1 MTFVS
6 RYATWLPSLLLF
18 SFCFHFRKR
27 KKREYVEGKGT
38 AFYFGRLSEE
48 EEAELFIQ
56 ERKKGKRDDG
66 CWFLDWCSC
75 SGKKLREP
83 GHREWSGLSRPP
95 LLMDPASSVC
105 PAASSFCCYGGYYYF
120 WWHADRKSTCV
131 TGESWARRRRLP
143 NTLAAVH
150 RRERERVNVVYF
162 AGSSVYFTRRTR
174 STFGLETP
182 SPFRAET
189 SVANVPKSPSATR
202 IAPTLVGVCRPV
214 RHTPHLLRVSVRPVS
229 LKKRKKKANWRRW
242 TVSWFHCDYSSL
254 SFPYDV

>member
-1 MTFVS
+1 MNQPRHYHFWECMWGRGRLAPGVQLIAVKVSAESWTAAQPFRLRSKNEYNRERSMSLPDSCTWKQWHLFLAMQLGFRRFFFFLFVFIS
-6 RYATWLPSLLLF
+6 ERG
-18 SFCFHFRKR
+18 
-27 KKREYVEGKGT
+27 KREYVEGKGT

-150 RRERERVNVVYF
+150 RREREREWMLYISL
-162 AGSSVYFTRRTR
+162 A
-174 STFGLETP
+174 
-182 SPFRAET
+182 
-189 SVANVPKSPSATR
+189 
-202 IAPTLVGVCRPV
+202 LVSISRGG
-214 RHTPHLLRVSVRPVS
+214 HAALLG
-229 LKKRKKKANWRRW
+229 
-242 TVSWFHCDYSSL
+242 
-254 SFPYDV
+254 